1 MLSPES
7 NSSDYSLKRRN
18 KGSHDQSMQKRLETH
33 NMDGEFT
40 AMSILQFHLLH
51 AKDSIVVN
59 GFAICQN
66 YKKKHTA
73 YQLTD

>member
-1 MLSPES
+1 
-7 NSSDYSLKRRN
+7 
-18 KGSHDQSMQKRLETH
+18 MQKRLETH

-66 YKKKHTA
+66 YKKKKKNS
-73 YQLTD
+73 L